1 MNLISN
7 VTRVIHGHF
16 FFSKAVETWM
26 GNMSCE
32 GQKEKRRGKQLLNG
46 PHIIVTMTPVLLV

>member
-1 MNLISN
+1 MCFYLDGS
-7 VTRVIHGHF
+7 

-32 GQKEKRRGKQLLNG
+32 GQKEEEGKQLLNG